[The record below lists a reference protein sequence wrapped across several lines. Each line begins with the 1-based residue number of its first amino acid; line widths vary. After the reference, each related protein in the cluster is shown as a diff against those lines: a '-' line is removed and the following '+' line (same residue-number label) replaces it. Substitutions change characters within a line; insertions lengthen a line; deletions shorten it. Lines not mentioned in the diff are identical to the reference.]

1 MLTTWMGD
9 MITERGIGNGISM
22 IIFAGIVARIPVGLQ
37 SLWTQY
43 FVGVT
48 GADLWQPILF
58 AVALLDCCFSHC
70 HLGDVG
76 STS

>member
-9 MITERGIGNGISM
+9 MITERGLGNGISM
-22 IIFAGIVARIPVGLQ
+22 IIFAGIIARIPVGLQ

-48 GADLWQPILF
+48 GADLWQPIL
-58 AVALLDCCFSHC
+58 LRLHC
-70 HLGDVG
+70 
-76 STS
+76 